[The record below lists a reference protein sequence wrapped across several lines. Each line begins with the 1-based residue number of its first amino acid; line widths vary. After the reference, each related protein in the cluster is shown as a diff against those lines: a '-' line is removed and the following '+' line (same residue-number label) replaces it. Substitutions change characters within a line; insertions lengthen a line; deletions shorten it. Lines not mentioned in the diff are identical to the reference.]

1 MEPVILIL
9 PSQSICIHHI
19 LYTSGLQD
27 SDSLCSKAWIRMTA
41 SKLHKKQVNK
51 GRFHILSPTS
61 SHNFCV
67 RRRGKPPR
75 KIRRRGKP
83 PMLAAARDLYWVSA
97 GLVCLIPP
105 PPAKWSTS
113 CHCLQYSQRNIPN
126 AQIPGDGCK
135 VQWNLGL

>member
-61 SHNFCV
+61 SLNFCV

-97 GLVCLIPP
+97 GLVCLMPP
-105 PPAKWSTS
+105 PRKMEHQLPLLAIQPEK
-113 CHCLQYSQRNIPN
+113 YSKRT
-126 AQIPGDGCK
+126 DS
-135 VQWNLGL
+135 WRWL